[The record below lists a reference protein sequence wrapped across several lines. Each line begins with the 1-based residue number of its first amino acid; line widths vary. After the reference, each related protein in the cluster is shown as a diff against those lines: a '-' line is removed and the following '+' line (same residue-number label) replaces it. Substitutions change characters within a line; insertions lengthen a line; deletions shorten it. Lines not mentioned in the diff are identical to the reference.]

1 MINANAVISKTAQIG
16 ADVSIGAGV
25 IIEDAVTIGAG
36 CRIEAYV
43 IIHRGTV
50 LGERVHIGAF
60 SVLGARS
67 TRLEADATPCGGLHI
82 GADTHIDPN
91 CIIACASKFDENTQ
105 IGAACELM
113 AGVHM
118 DADCVLGDSVRIS
131 NHSKLA
137 GAVQLADQASI
148 GSFVCLHA
156 SIRVGHYA
164 QVGDHAVITADI
176 PPYTLATQRDR
187 VDGLNEA
194 ALLAADFSKLDL
206 NDLKRCYQAV
216 YCGGAGELAKN
227 AKQALRE
234 HEFATTRVGARF
246 LSFFEGG
253 SIGFIS
259 A

>member
-1 MINANAVISKTAQIG
+1 MINANAAISKTAQIG
-16 ADVSIGAGV
+16 ADVSIAAGV
-25 IIEDAVTIGAG
+25 IIEDAVIIGEG

-50 LGERVHIGAF
+50 LGDRVHIGAF
-60 SVLGARS
+60 SVIGAQP
-67 TRLEADATPCGGLHI
+67 TMLDEEATPCGGLHI
-82 GADTHIDPN
+82 GAHTHIDPN
-91 CIIACASKFDENTQ
+91 CVIARASKFDENTL
-105 IGAACELM
+105 IGAACEIM
-113 AGVHM
+113 AGVHI
-118 DADCVLGDSVRIS
+118 DTDCVLGDSVRIS

-137 GAVQLADQASI
+137 GAVLLADQASI

-164 QVGDHAVITADI
+164 QVSDHAVITADI
-176 PPYTLATQRDR
+176 PPYTQATQRDR

-216 YCGGAGELAKN
+216 YCGGTGELAEK

-253 SIGFIS
+253 SIGFICT
-259 A
+259 

>member
-16 ADVSIGAGV
+16 ADVSIAAGV

-60 SVLGARS
+60 SVLGARP
-67 TRLEADATPCGGLHI
+67 TMLEADATPCGGLHI
-82 GADTHIDPN
+82 GADSHIDPN

-113 AGVHM
+113 AAVHI

-137 GAVQLADQASI
+137 GSVQLADQASI

-216 YCGGAGELAKN
+216 YCVGTGELAEN

-234 HEFATTRVGARF
+234 HEFAITRVGARF

-253 SIGFIS
+253 SIGFIC